1 MYILYTNILKAR
13 GRLRS
18 HLEVIVFWTML
29 DALQFWGGIL
39 MTLQVVF
46 DVYMIL
52 TFICSYLQISQSA
65 TLLTSLVLDATS
77 LQCPC

>member
-13 GRLRS
+13 ARLRS

-39 MTLQVVF
+39 ITLQVVF

-52 TFICSYLQISQSA
+52 TFTCS
-65 TLLTSLVLDATS
+65 
-77 LQCPC
+77 